1 MKLLL
6 WALVTR
12 FGKSGHPRPSGLP
25 RVAAYLTPERAWA
38 IFLLI
43 MVFSL
48 TAQLMPQDRGAALLR
63 PILQPRKLRPKAL
76 HRLVQVHR
84 IGSDRVET

>member
-12 FGKSGHPRPSGLP
+12 FGKSGHPRPLGLHG
-25 RVAAYLTPERAWA
+25 VAAYITPERAWA

-43 MVFSL
+43 MVLSP
-48 TAQLMPQDRGAALLR
+48 TKDSGAALLG
-63 PILQPRKLRPKAL
+63 PILQPRKRRPKAL
-76 HRLVQVHR
+76 H
-84 IGSDRVET
+84 